1 MASGTNRYRYQT
13 DKGNIFNARTDDA
26 AALASCRGAE
36 PTGATTED
44 ITFEVSKNS
53 KAVGCKPRHVKLYLK
68 VADTVE
74 GCMLNPKGVVK
85 EVVVL
90 KPDTIPPRG
99 TDVTVNGRTFI
110 IGSVVGEQMR

>member
-1 MASGTNRYRYQT
+1 MASGTQRYRYQT
-13 DKGNIFNARTDDA
+13 DKGNIFNARTDDSPD
-26 AALASCRGAE
+26 LANIRGAE
-36 PTGATTED
+36 PAGAVTED

-90 KPDTIPPRG
+90 KPDTVPPKG
-99 TDVTVNGRTFI
+99 TEKTVNGRVYVV
-110 IGSVVGEQMR
+110 GPVVGEQMR

>member
-1 MASGTNRYRYQT
+1 MASGTQKYRYET

-26 AALASCRGAE
+26 AALASCRGTE
-36 PTGATTED
+36 PTGAITED

-90 KPDTIPPRG
+90 KPSTIPPRG

-110 IGSVVGEQMR
+110 VGSMIGEQMR

>member
-1 MASGTNRYRYQT
+1 MASGTQRYRYKT
-13 DKGNIFNARTDDA
+13 DKGNIFNARTDDSA
-26 AALASCRGAE
+26 SLASIRGVE
-36 PTGATTED
+36 PTEAITED

-53 KAVGCKPRHVKLYLK
+53 KAVGCKPRHCKLYLK

-90 KPDTIPPRG
+90 KPDHVPPRG
-99 TDVTVNGRTFI
+99 TTVNVNGRDFI
-110 IGSVVGEQMR
+110 VGSVVGEQMR